1 MTTKTI
7 VLAVLLSVALST
19 ITFANAETATVEVP
33 FESHGQSCNFDEIA
47 VEYHCTWQGVV
58 DPVTAQEIEE
68 LVNSINDR
76 IIDDQIAE
84 LNANA
89 LEEIANEPLTK
100 DEKTIQKFELQLE
113 QGVIKTPD
121 AILLQML
128 RDLDECQQ
136 GLDNSS
142 AIQTERTFVISQY
155 QHLGLHNVQ
164 VVGQLGELSMAIQ
177 ECKAQQV
184 LEHQILT
191 VAYKHFED
199 ADRAGNYDQYKAFE
213 GIRAIPFEK
222 YTATSDQI
230 DLSAVCDN
238 HQFSKQHKVQM
249 GCVVLYD
256 GKTMDQVK
264 RENELRFGTDGV
276 VGYQSESLDKY
287 FDFLTNYGNRIA
299 TEQDKQLQADIAEP
313 IAKEMIEDN
322 AFYQNKIKYGD

>member
-1 MTTKTI
+1 MTKQI
-7 VLAVLLSVALST
+7 IALLALLS
-19 ITFANAETATVEVP
+19 IGTFSAVYAETATVEVP

-47 VEYHCTWQGVV
+47 VEYHCIWQGVV

-68 LVNSINDR
+68 LINSINDR

-113 QGVIKTPD
+113 HGVIKTPD
-121 AILLQML
+121 AVLLQML
-128 RDLDECQQ
+128 RTLDECQQ

-142 AIQTERTFVISQY
+142 AIQQERTFVISQY

-184 LEHQILT
+184 LENQILT
-191 VAYKHFED
+191 VAYKHFAD
-199 ADRAGNYDQYKAFE
+199 ADKAGNYDHYKAFE
-213 GIRAIPFEK
+213 GVSAIPFDK
-222 YTATSDQI
+222 FTSTSSQI
-230 DLSAVCDN
+230 DMSAICDN
-238 HQFSKQHKVQM
+238 HQFSNQHKEQA

-276 VGYQSESLDKY
+276 VGYQSEPLDKY

-313 IAKEMIEDN
+313 IAEEMIEDN
-322 AFYQNKIKYGD
+322 VFYQNKIKYGD

>member
-1 MTTKTI
+1 MTKQI
-7 VLAVLLSVALST
+7 IALLALLS
-19 ITFANAETATVEVP
+19 IGTFSAVYAETATVEVP

-47 VEYHCTWQGVV
+47 VEYHCTWQGIV

-121 AILLQML
+121 AVLLQML

-155 QHLGLHNVQ
+155 QHLGVHNVQ
-164 VVGQLGELSMAIQ
+164 IEGQLGELSLAIQ
-177 ECKAQQV
+177 ECKAQYV

-199 ADRAGNYDQYKAFE
+199 ADRAGNYDHYGSFE
-213 GIRAIPFEK
+213 GISAVPFEK
-222 YTATSDQI
+222 FTATSNQI
-230 DLSAVCDN
+230 DMSAICDN
-238 HQFSKQHKVQM
+238 HQFSNQHKEQA
-249 GCVVLYD
+249 GCEVLYD
-256 GKTMDQVK
+256 GKTSEQIK
-264 RENELRFGTDGV
+264 RENEARFGTDGII
-276 VGYQSESLDKY
+276 GYNSKVLDNY
-287 FDFLTNYGNRIA
+287 FTFLDSYGNKVA

-313 IAKEMIEDN
+313 IARELIEDN